1 MSFAII
7 KAAQRVADV
16 ISMLKHLQEIIGSS
30 SSHMVRMFGLDETAN
45 NYNYPYQGGKYTI
58 LLQHDV
64 IMMNSFVQGVENSLI
79 EYSTEHNP
87 SSQLKKVCSLTHS
100 VLFLKC
106 DLIQNKLKVEQIVHY
121 WELCTVYNFSVCV
134 CKLFCIL
141 CPFPKSSQ

>member
-7 KAAQRVADV
+7 KAAQHVADV

-30 SSHMVRMFGLDETAN
+30 SSHMVRMFHPFGLDETAN

-64 IMMNSFVQGVENSLI
+64 IMMNSFVQGVESSLI

-87 SSQLKKVCSLTHS
+87 SFDYKCCHKLTR
-100 VLFLKC
+100 
-106 DLIQNKLKVEQIVHY
+106 
-121 WELCTVYNFSVCV
+121 
-134 CKLFCIL
+134 IL
-141 CPFPKSSQ
+141 